1 MADLANFT
9 DMSSAST
16 PYGIQGQIPS
26 NYDFSDP
33 FNFKNTFHRLVR
45 PGAYQEAFDQYQA
58 ALERDYNSLEAAKT
72 RDFNASEAQ
81 KNRDFEERMSNT
93 AYQRAMSDM
102 KAAGLNP
109 ILAYQNGG
117 ASTPQGFAASA
128 PSSASAGSGARF
140 KSTGINIYSIL
151 RDIKSDNREKRRD
164 AVDALGSVLHF
175 LSAGLLAGKKK

>member
-1 MADLANFT
+1 MADLSNFT
-9 DMSSAST
+9 DASSAST

-26 NYDFSDP
+26 NFDFSDP
-33 FNFKNTFHRLVR
+33 YNFNNTFHRLIR
-45 PGAYQEAFDQYQA
+45 PGAYQESYDQYQA

-93 AYQRAMSDM
+93 AYQRAVSDM

-109 ILAYQNGG
+109 VLAAGQP

-128 PSSASAGSGARF
+128 PSSAAAGNGARF

-164 AVDALGSVLHF
+164 AVDLLGSVLHF
-175 LSAGLLAGKKK
+175 MSAGLLAKK